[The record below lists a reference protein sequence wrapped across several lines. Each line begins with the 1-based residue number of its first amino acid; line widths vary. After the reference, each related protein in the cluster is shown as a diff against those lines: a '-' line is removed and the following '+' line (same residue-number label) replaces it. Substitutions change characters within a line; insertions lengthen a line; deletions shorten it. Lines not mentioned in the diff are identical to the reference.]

1 MSTNVAEHP
10 SNFVK
15 HPENSI
21 GLFKKRVGTQIVN
34 DPKDKSLRKALMIPV
49 SRNKKLKAE
58 K

>member
-1 MSTNVAEHP
+1 VAEHP